1 MSDSTAKPIHPV
13 DFEPIDP
20 WILDILAKAWVEF
33 DKPELEGAQELF
45 QTYAVSFPMAYGY
58 TEGWLVPTSEGM
70 EYAYA
75 AYAALVE
82 SLGLDP
88 KDEKN
93 WEHKTFDDM
102 YMAAKLATQEK

>member
-1 MSDSTAKPIHPV
+1 MSEDSGETIQPV
-13 DFEPIDP
+13 GYEPIDP
-20 WILDILAKAWVEF
+20 WILDILAKAWVAF
-33 DKPELEGAQELF
+33 DKPELEGARELF
-45 QTYAVSFPMAYGY
+45 QTYAVSSPMAYGY
-58 TEGWLVPTSEGM
+58 IEGWLVPTVEGM

-93 WEHKTFDDM
+93 WEYKTFDDM
-102 YMAAKLATQEK
+102 YMAAKLATQER